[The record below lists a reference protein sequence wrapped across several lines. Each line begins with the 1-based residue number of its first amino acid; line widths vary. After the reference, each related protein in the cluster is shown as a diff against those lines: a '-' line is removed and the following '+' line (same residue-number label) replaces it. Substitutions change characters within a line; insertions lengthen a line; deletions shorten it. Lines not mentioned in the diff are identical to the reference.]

1 MVNVSYKGDRIMKN
15 KGFTAIEL
23 MIVICIVGVLA
34 AIFIPWF
41 TGEAHGAELN
51 LPLAPTVS
59 NLEDVAATIA
69 NDPTRLITVMVYS
82 ENWSADDV
90 GYKKIESFLDDMDR
104 VMDALVRLGVQ
115 SGRINMLLANLG
127 GLEFT
132 NSSIPEKDGVYVIL
146 E

>member
-41 TGEAHGAELN
+41 AGEAHGAELN